1 MDNTSQANRIIFFL
15 RISLQYENKESRQS
29 YTLNEQLNI
38 LGNVLIS
45 FLAESWLRRLL
56 LFYSKYDA

>member
-1 MDNTSQANRIIFFL
+1 MDNTSQANRIIFL
-15 RISLQYENKESRQS
+15 RQS
-29 YTLNEQLNI
+29 YTLNEQL

>member
-29 YTLNEQLNI
+29 YTLNEQL